1 MKLNNYGKISVILL
15 AIILIFEI
23 ISIFLNQNDL
33 LEVLQAI
40 FLLIITFDAGIII
53 GHSLIE

>member
-23 ISIFLNQNDL
+23 ISMFLNQNDL

-40 FLLIITFDAGIII
+40 FLLIITFDTGIII
-53 GHSLIE
+53 GYHLVK

>member
-1 MKLNNYGKISVILL
+1 MKLNGYAKVSTGLL

-23 ISIFLNQNDL
+23 ISMFLNQNDL

-53 GHSLIE
+53 GYYLVK

>member
-1 MKLNNYGKISVILL
+1 MKLNGYAKVSTGLL

-23 ISIFLNQNDL
+23 ISMFFNQNDL

-53 GHSLIE
+53 GYHLIE

>member
-23 ISIFLNQNDL
+23 ISMFLNQNDL

>member
-23 ISIFLNQNDL
+23 ISMFLNQKDL

-40 FLLIITFDAGIII
+40 FLLIITFDAGIMI
-53 GHSLIE
+53 GYHLVK

>member
-1 MKLNNYGKISVILL
+1 MKLNGYAKVSTGLL

-23 ISIFLNQNDL
+23 ISMFLNQNDL

-53 GHSLIE
+53 GYHLIE

>member
-23 ISIFLNQNDL
+23 ISMFLNQNDL

-53 GHSLIE
+53 GHSLIK

>member
-15 AIILIFEI
+15 TIILIFEI
-23 ISIFLNQNDL
+23 ISIILNQQDL

-40 FLLIITFDAGIII
+40 FLLIITFDAGVLVGYRIIR
-53 GHSLIE
+53 

>member
-1 MKLNNYGKISVILL
+1 MKLNGYAKVSTGLL

-23 ISIFLNQNDL
+23 ISMFLNQNDL

-40 FLLIITFDAGIII
+40 FLLIITFDAGIMI
-53 GHSLIE
+53 GYHLVE

>member
-15 AIILIFEI
+15 TIILIFEI
-23 ISIFLNQNDL
+23 ISMFLNQNDL

-40 FLLIITFDAGIII
+40 FLLIITFDAGVFVGYRIIK
-53 GHSLIE
+53 

>member
-23 ISIFLNQNDL
+23 ILMFLNQKDL

-40 FLLIITFDAGIII
+40 FLLIITFDAGIMI
-53 GHSLIE
+53 GYHLVK

>member
-15 AIILIFEI
+15 AIILIFGI
-23 ISIFLNQNDL
+23 ISMFLNQNDL
-33 LEVLQAI
+33 LEVLQVI

-53 GHSLIE
+53 GYHLIE

>member
-15 AIILIFEI
+15 TIILIFEI
-23 ISIFLNQNDL
+23 ISMFLNQNDL

-40 FLLIITFDAGIII
+40 FLLIITFDAGIMI
-53 GHSLIE
+53 GYRLVE

>member
-15 AIILIFEI
+15 TIILIFEI
-23 ISIFLNQNDL
+23 ISMFLNQNDL

-40 FLLIITFDAGIII
+40 FLLIITFDAGIMI
-53 GHSLIE
+53 GYHLVE

>member
-23 ISIFLNQNDL
+23 ISMFLNQKDL

-40 FLLIITFDAGIII
+40 FLLIIIFDAGIMI
-53 GHSLIE
+53 GYHLVK

>member
-15 AIILIFEI
+15 TIILIFEI

-53 GHSLIE
+53 GRSLIE

>member
-15 AIILIFEI
+15 TIILIFEI
-23 ISIFLNQNDL
+23 ISIILNQNDL

-40 FLLIITFDAGIII
+40 FLLIITFDAGVFVGYRIIK
-53 GHSLIE
+53 

>member
-15 AIILIFEI
+15 TIILIFEI

-33 LEVLQAI
+33 LEILQAI
-40 FLLIITFDAGIII
+40 FLLIITFNAGIMI
-53 GHSLIE
+53 GYHLVE

>member
-1 MKLNNYGKISVILL
+1 MKLNGYAKVSTGLL

-23 ISIFLNQNDL
+23 ISMFLNQNDL

-40 FLLIITFDAGIII
+40 FLLIITFDAGIMI
-53 GHSLIE
+53 GYHLVK

>member
-33 LEVLQAI
+33 LEVLQVI
-40 FLLIITFDAGIII
+40 FLLIIAFDAGIII
-53 GHSLIE
+53 GYYLVK